1 MSERFIYKS
10 PLARFMKEFV
20 DLKEAAGI
28 VALRTKWVLLEID
41 KFYVS
46 EGITEP
52 AVTSRIVEGWRKTRT
67 NDSDRTLYAKYSVWN
82 QLTRF
87 MSRQGHECYIPPLP
101 QYRSTGKGFAPY
113 IFSHDEIGRMM
124 SKADEFR
131 LHDLH
136 MSCGLMYVPAVLRLL
151 YSTGLRISEAMSIRN
166 EDVDFD
172 GGHIIVRKSKNG
184 SERLLPLGKPMADV
198 LRQYV
203 GCRNRMPVRDVAAPS
218 SFLFVK
224 MDGTPGSAGNVYVW
238 FRRILGECGIP
249 FMGDHKGPRVH
260 DLRHTFAVHALV
272 HMARNGMD
280 LYTSMPILST
290 CLGHK
295 SLSATEQYVRLTLE
309 MYPELAEKTKPVNTF
324 VYPIIRNG
332 KPYED

>member
-1 MSERFIYKS
+1 MSEPFLYKS
-10 PLARFMKEFV
+10 SLARFMRAFI
-20 DLKEAAGI
+20 DLKKSAGI
-28 VALRTKWVLLEID
+28 VALRTKWILLEID
-41 KFYVS
+41 KYYLS
-46 EGITEP
+46 EGIKEP
-52 AVTSRIVEGWRKTRT
+52 VVTSQIVAGWRKTRA
-67 NDSDRTLYAKYSVWN
+67 NDSDRTLYTKYSVWN

-101 QYRSTGKGFAPY
+101 QYGDTAKGFTPY
-113 IFSHDEIGRMM
+113 IFSHEEIRKMLA
-124 SKADEFR
+124 KADGLR
-131 LHDLH
+131 LYDLH
-136 MSCGLMYVPAVLRLL
+136 MSCGLIYLPAVLRLL
-151 YSTGLRISEAMSIRN
+151 YSTGLRISEAMSIKN
-166 EDVDFD
+166 EDVNFD
-172 GGHIIVRKSKNG
+172 ERHIVIRKSKNG
-184 SERLLPLGKPMADV
+184 SERLVPLGKPMADV

-203 GCRNRMPVRDVAAPS
+203 ACRNRMPVRDVSAPS

-224 MDGTPGSAGNVYVW
+224 MDGTPGSAGNVYKW
-238 FRRILGECGIP
+238 FRRILKESGIP

-295 SLSATEQYVRLTLE
+295 SLSATEQYVRLTSE
-309 MYPELAEKTKPVNTF
+309 MYPELEESTKPVNTF
-324 VYPIIRNG
+324 VYPIIKNG

>member
-1 MSERFIYKS
+1 MSERFLYKS
-10 PLARFMKEFV
+10 SLARFMREFV

-28 VALRTKWVLLEID
+28 VALRTKWILLEID
-41 KFYVS
+41 KYYVS
-46 EGITEP
+46 EGIEEP
-52 AVTSRIVEGWRKTRT
+52 VVTSQIVAGWRKTRT

-101 QYRSTGKGFAPY
+101 QYRNTARGFTPY
-113 IFSHDEIGRMM
+113 IFSHAEIKSMM
-124 SKADEFR
+124 AKADGLR
-131 LHDLH
+131 LYDLH
-136 MSCGLMYVPAVLRLL
+136 MSCGLMYIPALLRLL
-151 YSTGLRISEAMSIRN
+151 YSTGLRISEAISVRN
-166 EDVDFD
+166 EDVNF
-172 GGHIIVRKSKNG
+172 GEGHIIIRKSKNG

-203 GCRNRMPVRDVAAPS
+203 GHRNRMPVRGVADPS

-224 MDGTPGSAGNVYVW
+224 TDGTPGSAGNVYKW
-238 FRRILGECGIP
+238 FRRILQECGIP

-290 CLGHK
+290 CLGHR
-295 SLSATEQYVRLTLE
+295 SLSATEQYVRLTME
-309 MYPELAEKTKPVNTF
+309 MYPELVEKTKPVNTF
-324 VYPIIRNG
+324 VYPIIKND
-332 KPYED
+332 KLHED